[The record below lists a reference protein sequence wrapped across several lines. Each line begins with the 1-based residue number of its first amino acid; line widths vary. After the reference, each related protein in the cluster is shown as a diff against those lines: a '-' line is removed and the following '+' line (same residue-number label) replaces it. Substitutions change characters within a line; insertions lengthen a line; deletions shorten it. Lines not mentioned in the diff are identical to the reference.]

1 MTMIKFIDHINGRIG
16 QLVSWLTILLVMVI
30 IGDVLMRY
38 LFSITSAASFE
49 LEWHLFATIFLLGAG
64 WTLQQDRHVRVD
76 VFYNSF
82 SARSKAWINLGGTI
96 VLLFPLCIVGI
107 TEGTQFAVNA
117 FRLGEVSPDPGGL
130 PFRFIIKSTIPVGFL
145 LLLLQGISEALKS
158 IVKIKGGE

>member
-49 LEWHLFATIFLLGAG
+49 LEWHLFATIFLLGAA

-96 VLLFPLCIVGI
+96 VLLFP
-107 TEGTQFAVNA
+107 
-117 FRLGEVSPDPGGL
+117 
-130 PFRFIIKSTIPVGFL
+130 
-145 LLLLQGISEALKS
+145 
-158 IVKIKGGE
+158 KIQMNFWFKI